1 MSGNWIDRLAGV
13 KRRKEAKEK
22 SEEIRQK
29 KERYR
34 SRAESLGQVLDELA
48 NERRRAAE
56 LKQVGCAVPEPDLTG
71 VAVALKR
78 EREKKFHEFDRQSI
92 LKPWSAISGDWAKRL
107 DEGRRSVVDALPGAG
122 LEQAVLQTLRPHFA
136 DVIDGI
142 SDRAKERKRLHRD
155 EGLGALAKLKDL
167 HDADLEALEQL
178 AGAGASEDWKA
189 ALLKLVS
196 GEGLP
201 WTDLEKGPLRDWLK
215 KHELLRH
222 CRVRL
227 R

>member
-1 MSGNWIDRLAGV
+1 MA
-13 KRRKEAKEK
+13 
-22 SEEIRQK
+22 
-29 KERYR
+29 
-34 SRAESLGQVLDELA
+34 
-48 NERRRAAE
+48 
-56 LKQVGCAVPEPDLTG
+56 
-71 VAVALKR
+71 
-78 EREKKFHEFDRQSI
+78 
-92 LKPWSAISGDWAKRL
+92 
-107 DEGRRSVVDALPGAG
+107 
-122 LEQAVLQTLRPHFA
+122 
-136 DVIDGI
+136 
-142 SDRAKERKRLHRD
+142 D